1 MVPGLRCRLF
11 IVPAAVCISLGACQS
26 LNSGALNSGTKQ
38 AAEKSRSDAEVVEGA
53 NLGTCSDGLRAT
65 LRGQLQVE
73 YLGSHSADPDLCVV
87 RWDGKPHYY
96 YLGFWNLDRADKLT
110 PREQSALRQVLD
122 GPPGTQVEVDAG
134 SGRLWRAASVMH
146 VADPVVTVNGKRRA
160 TAEIRVVRH
169 DALRRPGVVA
179 ETRYW
184 IDRATGI
191 VLRSAVVAHMADG
204 TEQATTTWEVET
216 LQRAG

>member
-1 MVPGLRCRLF
+1 MMPGLCCRSFL
-11 IVPAAVCISLGACQS
+11 VAAAVCISLGACQAPV
-26 LNSGALNSGTKQ
+26 NSGAKQSGKQ
-38 AAEKSRSDAEVVEGA
+38 HQDDAEIVAGA
-53 NLGTCSDGLRAT
+53 KLGTCSDGLTAT
-65 LRGQLQVE
+65 LRGQLEVE

-87 RWDGKPHYY
+87 QWDGKPHYY
-96 YLGFWNLDRADKLT
+96 YLGFWNLDRPDKLT
-110 PREQSALRQVLD
+110 QREQEALRRVLD
-122 GPPGTQVEVDAG
+122 GPPGTQVEIDAG
-134 SGRLWRAASVMH
+134 SGRLWRAASVTHM
-146 VADPVVTVNGKRRA
+146 ADPVVTLNNERRA
-160 TAEIRVVRH
+160 TAEIWVVRH
-169 DALRRPGVVA
+169 DALRRPGVMA

>member
-1 MVPGLRCRLF
+1 MKPGLRCWPFVL
-11 IVPAAVCISLGACQS
+11 PAAVCISLGACQAPLS
-26 LNSGALNSGTKQ
+26 SGAATHPSN
-38 AAEKSRSDAEVVEGA
+38 AEVVEGA
-53 NLGTCSDGLRAT
+53 NLGTCSDGLKAT
-65 LRGQLQVE
+65 LRGQLEVE

-87 RWDGKPHYY
+87 QWDGKPHYY

-110 PREQSALRQVLD
+110 PHEQAALRRVLD
-122 GPPGTQVEVDAG
+122 GPAGTQVEVDAG
-134 SGRLWRAASVMH
+134 SGRLWRAASVAH
-146 VADPVVTVNGKRRA
+146 LADPVITLDGQRRA

-169 DALRRPGVVA
+169 DALRRPGVMA

-191 VLRSAVVAHMADG
+191 VLRSAVVAHLADG
-204 TEQATTTWEVET
+204 TEQATTTWEVES